1 MIEKSYISYKI
12 IYEEFFINEMSIAT
26 ENSKIGV
33 NLYREKFLKG
43 DSSSCV
49 LKLPS

>member
-1 MIEKSYISYKI
+1 
-12 IYEEFFINEMSIAT
+12 MSIAT

-43 DSSSCV
+43 DSSNC
-49 LKLPS
+49 LKVTILSILPLSGLLA